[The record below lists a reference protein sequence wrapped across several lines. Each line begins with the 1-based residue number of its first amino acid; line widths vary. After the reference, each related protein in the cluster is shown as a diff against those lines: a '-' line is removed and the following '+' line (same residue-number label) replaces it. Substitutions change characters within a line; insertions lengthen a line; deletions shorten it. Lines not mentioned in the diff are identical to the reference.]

1 MTQPE
6 EDGRE
11 ARLRG
16 DPSTHQLRLF
26 LLLAQEQHFGRAAH
40 RAFMTQPA
48 FSQQIR
54 ALERRLGLT
63 LVARGTRTA
72 GLTEAGQA
80 LLSDIRAVVEAADR
94 LQQTVAAQ
102 TRTVSGRVVIGSLEA
117 TTSIPPIPEIFD
129 ELQAAH
135 PGLAIQVVH
144 MGFADWAEALLAGDV
159 DVAFVFPPV
168 PPRVQTHRLVTMPR
182 VVCLQ
187 DRDPLAGRGP
197 LTLQEL
203 ADRPVVGWSPKI
215 PKAWRD
221 FWSVDPRP
229 DGTPVRYTAHQTT
242 EWEPAL
248 TAIGLGEGILFPP
261 EPSRWLY
268 QRHGVAY
275 AEVTDL
281 ASCWTALA
289 WRAQDRDKPA
299 VTALRAAARAVT
311 TRHSKARNG

>member
-1 MTQPE
+1 M
-6 EDGRE
+6 
-11 ARLRG
+11 
-16 DPSTHQLRLF
+16 F
-26 LLLAQEQHFGRAAH
+26 LLLADELHFGRAAQ

-54 ALERRLGLT
+54 SLERRLGLK
-63 LVARGTRTA
+63 LVERNTRTA

-80 LLSDIRAVVEAADR
+80 LLSGIRDLVEAADR
-94 LQQTVAAQ
+94 LQQAVAVQKRA
-102 TRTVSGRVVIGSLEA
+102 VSGRVVIGSLEA

-135 PGLAIQVVH
+135 PGLSIEVLR
-144 MGFADWAEALLAGDV
+144 MGFADWAEALLAGDL

-168 PPRVQTHRLVTMPR
+168 PPGVQTHRLATMDR
-182 VVCLQ
+182 VVCLH
-187 DRDPLAGRGP
+187 DRDPLANQGV
-197 LTLQEL
+197 LTLQQL
-203 ADRPVVGWSPKI
+203 ADRPVVGWSPRI

-229 DGTPVRYTAHQTT
+229 DGTPIRYAAYQTT

-248 TAIGLGEGILFPP
+248 TAIGLGEGIMFPP

-275 AEVTDL
+275 VDVTDL
-281 ASCWTALA
+281 TPCWTALA
-289 WRAQDRDKPA
+289 WRAQDRDKPT
-299 VTALRAAARAVT
+299 VTALRKAAQNVT
-311 TRHSKARNG
+311 SKQP